1 MEDVCLKVWLIAQN
15 LGKNI
20 TDFEPSA
27 IISIEG
33 QLSPPSMVQ
42 SYWTSQNEVADTQK
56 YHFCNFCTLIL
67 IHLNVVFIPKLQELC
82 PKSLAPHGGAARK
95 RRGGS
100 CTAQRRGEAGDDGGW
115 ISWKKG
121 WDTLQGNDHISPQKL
136 AFWVDDF
143 PNFPRWEMYPKASK
157 SLEEMQL
164 EAEIASLQRQVDA
177 SSVAWY
183 EQLCVASAND
193 YVDSYVML
201 IISWDMTDMNL

>member
-42 SYWTSQNEVADTQK
+42 SYWTSQNEAADTQK

-115 ISWKKG
+115 SWKKG
-121 WDTLQGNDHISPQKL
+121 WDTPPRERSHIPPKMGILS
-136 AFWVDDF
+136 
-143 PNFPRWEMYPKASK
+143 RWFSQLPKVGDVSK
-157 SLEEMQL
+157 SIQKPWGDAAGSRDCLTATAGGCFQCCL
-164 EAEIASLQRQVDA
+164 VWKILCRFCQR
-177 SSVAWY
+177 
-183 EQLCVASAND
+183 LCR
-193 YVDSYVML
+193 
-201 IISWDMTDMNL
+201 

>member
-27 IISIEG
+27 IISIQG

-42 SYWTSQNEVADTQK
+42 SYWTSQNEAADTQK

-100 CTAQRRGEAGDDGGW
+100 CTAQRRGEAGDDGGF
-115 ISWKKG
+115 KLEKG
-121 WDTLQGNDHISPQKL
+121 MGYPPGN
-136 AFWVDDF
+136 
-143 PNFPRWEMYPKASK
+143 
-157 SLEEMQL
+157 
-164 EAEIASLQRQVDA
+164 
-177 SSVAWY
+177 
-183 EQLCVASAND
+183 
-193 YVDSYVML
+193 
-201 IISWDMTDMNL
+201 